1 MIFVMYIL
9 VKWKMKNSLGKDF
22 TLASLLKFTGP
33 PILMMVFMA
42 LYTMVDGV
50 FVSNLINEY
59 ALSAINIV
67 YPIPSIVVGIAIMIG
82 TGGSAIIA
90 KNMGENKILEAKQNF
105 TLICV
110 FGLVLGLILVVVGVL
125 FIDQIILAL
134 GATEAL
140 FGYCKD
146 YLIVLA
152 IGTPLAIFQMIFQ
165 SFFVT
170 AGKPNLGLITT
181 LLGGVAN
188 IVLDY
193 VFIAKFNMGI
203 QGAAVATVIGYSIP
217 AIYGIYFFMFKKTTV
232 LHFAKPVL
240 RKDVL
245 INTCSNGSSEMVS
258 NLAIAVTTFLFN
270 MMMLKYMGETGV
282 AAITIVLYAQFL
294 LTSVFLGFSQG
305 VAPIFSYNYGE
316 RNRIKIKKYFK
327 MSILIVLVF
336 SILMVLVSNV
346 FEDLIIAIFARE
358 GTEVFTIA
366 KHGFSLFSI
375 SFLFTGFNI
384 FASALF
390 TSFSNGKISAFISFI
405 RTFVLLIIS
414 LVCLPMVIGIEGIW
428 LAVPVAEALSIILSI
443 VCIIRSKEEYG
454 YM

>member
-1 MIFVMYIL
+1 
-9 VKWKMKNSLGKDF
+9 MKNSLGKDF
-22 TLASLLKFTGP
+22 TFGSLIKFTGP
-33 PILMMVFMA
+33 PILMMVFLA
-42 LYTMVDGV
+42 LYTMIDGV

-90 KNMGENKILEAKQNF
+90 KNMGENKMMEAKQNF
-105 TLICV
+105 SLICV
-110 FGLVLGLILVVVGVL
+110 FGLVLGLLLVFFGLL
-125 FIDQIILAL
+125 FIDEIILLL
-134 GATEAL
+134 GATETL

-146 YLIVLA
+146 YLMILA

-193 VFIAKFNMGI
+193 VFIAIFNWGI
-203 QGAAVATVIGYSIP
+203 GGAAFATVIGYSIP
-217 AIYGIYFFMFKKTTV
+217 ALYGMYYFMIKKETM
-232 LHFAKPVL
+232 LHFEKPVF

-245 INTCSNGSSEMVS
+245 LTTCSNGSSEMVS
-258 NLAIAVTTFLFN
+258 NLSISVTTFLFN
-270 MMMLKYMGETGV
+270 MMMLKYMGESGV

-294 LTSVFLGFSQG
+294 LTSIFLGYSQG

-316 RNRIKIKKYFK
+316 GNRVKIKKYFK
-327 MSILIVLVF
+327 MSLILVTIFSVMMLV
-336 SILMVLVSNV
+336 ISNV
-346 FEDLIIAIFARE
+346 FEETIITIFAKQ
-358 GTEVFTIA
+358 GSDVFKIA
-366 KHGFSLFSI
+366 KHGFPIFSI
-375 SFLFTGFNI
+375 SFIFVGFNI

-390 TSFSNGKISAFISFI
+390 TSLSNGKISALISFV
-405 RTFVLLIIS
+405 RTFLFLIASLL
-414 LVCLPMVIGIEGIW
+414 LLPNLIGIEGIW
-428 LAVPVAEALSIILSI
+428 LAVPVAEFLGIILAGI
-443 VCIIRSKEEYG
+443 CIIRSKNEYG
-454 YM
+454 YL